1 VNLACEAFYQHLY
14 SIFDLTVPLTKSRL
28 RRYQY
33 PPWFNREIINN
44 IRRKNSAR
52 KKFKKYGSELHH
64 NDFCNLRLLVKY
76 QIGLAFKQNVR
87 PPSVGNA
94 FCSYFSSVYI
104 KSDSSN
110 TLEVDLA
117 NFNNLHIPLF
127 MKDDIAVAIKKL
139 KDKPTAGTDQVPSFV
154 VKDCGSAFA
163 EPLFIMFNLILK
175 CSVFPERWKESRICP
190 VLKKGDPSLINNYRP
205 ISILSNLS
213 KVFEMILYKYIHI

>member
-44 IRRKNSAR
+44 IRRKDSAR

-64 NDFCNLRLLVKY
+64 NDFCNLRVLVKY

-87 PPSVGNA
+87 PPSVVNA
-94 FCSYFSSVYI
+94 FCSYFSNVYI

-213 KVFEMILYKYIHI
+213 KVLR